1 MRVFYSAYAYM
12 STCTCTRLKM
22 DDMYD
27 NPEARD
33 YDDPVSLL
41 PPLPDPLPGL
51 VHGILVRQWCF
62 YLLSRSV
69 YA

>member
-1 MRVFYSAYAYM
+1 
-12 STCTCTRLKM
+12 M

-27 NPEARD
+27 NPGARD

-41 PPLPDPLPGL
+41 PPLPDPLPGFDL
-51 VHGILVRQWCF
+51 RILVRQRCF